1 MKRSITMENQGTVL
15 RGRIFNRDFIARK
28 RSQQNRW
35 EFGKK
40 LNKFRSY
47 QFGKFSLYISL
58 KPTVFW
64 NMAGIVSTTARDYTV
79 QPK

>member
-1 MKRSITMENQGTVL
+1 MRKQQTELQ
-15 RGRIFNRDFIARK
+15 GRIFNRDFIYRK
-28 RSQQNRW
+28 RKSLNRW
-35 EFGKK
+35 EFAKK

-47 QFGKFSLYISL
+47 QFGKFSLYVSV